1 QPFAMMYEVEGHEG
15 HYLTYFDPLEG
26 PPVMASAPDR
36 PVEPTTATETR
47 TEPNGSADR
56 TAGAAPDAR
65 AGDATAEAPPS
76 GLAGERPAEAAG
88 AGGADRTDSTSA
100 AAGAVAA
107 PGIATDG
114 RPAGAP
120 ANATRPQ
127 PTPGLQLDF
136 GSTEEESELAR
147 TIATTDWS

>member
-1 QPFAMMYEVEGHEG
+1 
-15 HYLTYFDPLEG
+15 
-26 PPVMASAPDR
+26 
-36 PVEPTTATETR
+36 
-47 TEPNGSADR
+47 
-56 TAGAAPDAR
+56 
-65 AGDATAEAPPS
+65 AEAPPS

-147 TIATTDWS
+147 TIATTDWSRVFWLCVVLAVALTAFFLKKTGFRYVALAATIAFLGFLDGSFLSISHVTAAI